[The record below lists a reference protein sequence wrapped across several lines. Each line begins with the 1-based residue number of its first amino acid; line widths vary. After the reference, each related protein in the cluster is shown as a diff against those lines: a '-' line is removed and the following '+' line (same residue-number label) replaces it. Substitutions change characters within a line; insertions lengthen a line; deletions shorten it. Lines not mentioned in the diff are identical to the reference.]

1 MLICMDLSLGPL
13 QMSKAGKSSRD
24 PGMIRSWERW
34 GKRRAGRA
42 GNSGRG
48 QSHRGSQGWEA
59 GAPRNPEDEGHSHA
73 QAWPCSL
80 VPSNKHY
87 LILKRGFP
95 GGSVVKNLPANAD
108 VTGSIPGSE
117 RSPGEESGNPLQYSC
132 LGNPNPLQ
140 YSCLENPMDRAA
152 WQGLWPM
159 GSQKSQT
166 QFKQL
171 NHNNILRK
179 LSPPFSF
186 WKKRDREKERQRD
199 STARISQSFNL
210 ALPLMSCWHDVHK
223 KTRAI

>member
-1 MLICMDLSLGPL
+1 MDLSLGPL
-13 QMSKAGKSSRD
+13 QISKAGKSSRD
-24 PGMIRSWERW
+24 PGMSRSWERW
-34 GKRRAGRA
+34 GRRRARRA

-80 VPSNKHY
+80 VPSNKPN
-87 LILKRGFP
+87 LILKRSFP

-108 VTGSIPGSE
+108 FTGSIPGSE
-117 RSPGEESGNPLQYSC
+117 KSPGEENGNPLQYSF

-152 WQGLWPM
+152 WQGLWSM

-179 LSPPFSF
+179 LSLLFSF
-186 WKKRDREKERQRD
+186 WKKRDREKETE
-199 STARISQSFNL
+199 TAQL
-210 ALPLMSCWHDVHK
+210 ASL
-223 KTRAI
+223 RASI

>member
-34 GKRRAGRA
+34 GKRRARRA

-80 VPSNKHY
+80 VPSNKHN

-95 GGSVVKNLPANAD
+95 GGSVVKNLPMQTSQVRSLGQKDPLEKKIATHSSILAWEIPTHSSILAWKIPWAEQPGRVYGPWSRRRVRHNLSNS
-108 VTGSIPGSE
+108 TTTISLGS
-117 RSPGEESGNPLQYSC
+117 
-132 LGNPNPLQ
+132 
-140 YSCLENPMDRAA
+140 
-152 WQGLWPM
+152 
-159 GSQKSQT
+159 
-166 QFKQL
+166 
-171 NHNNILRK
+171 
-179 LSPPFSF
+179 
-186 WKKRDREKERQRD
+186 
-199 STARISQSFNL
+199 
-210 ALPLMSCWHDVHK
+210 
-223 KTRAI
+223 